1 MKKFLLIICSILLF
15 QNIVLADIEK
25 GSVTKS
31 SEIKI
36 FTENNKEFGIKQ
48 QIDNKIII
56 KPQYKKIIR
65 LGDLSFIVQKRSKF
79 GLIDLNGNILVPI
92 EYTHVER
99 ILGKYL
105 KIGKNGKYA
114 LYNEKGEQLL
124 EKKYSSIDLLFGG
137 MLLTC
142 QNYKY
147 GVVDYNGKIILE
159 NKFDDIYMPQAN
171 IMRIKYNGIWYEIE
185 QVSKE
190 TLSLPQNVQDV
201 MKNKDF
207 IISELIQNPT
217 TMTSYSL
224 VSFTDYLLKIFSSI
238 SPSHEKTI
246 DELMLS
252 QGADTMSIFVKLLWL
267 PKYPFVYAKNYFN
280 NFVSPN
286 NGPLSEIKYDLKRQI
301 K

>member
-1 MKKFLLIICSILLF
+1 MKKFLLIICLIALF
-15 QNIVLADIEK
+15 QNISLADVEK

-36 FTENNKEFGIKQ
+36 YIENNKTFGLKRQ
-48 QIDNKIII
+48 DDNKIIVN
-56 KPQYKKIIR
+56 PQYKKIIR
-65 LGDLSFIVQKRSKF
+65 LGEFSFIVQKKSKF
-79 GLIDLNGNILVPI
+79 GLIDLNGNILVPT
-92 EYTHVER
+92 EYTHVDR

-114 LYNEKGEQLL
+114 LYNDKGEQLL
-124 EKKYSSIDLLFGG
+124 ERKYSSIDLLFGD

-147 GVVDYNGKIILE
+147 GVVDYNGKTILE
-159 NKFDDIYMPQAN
+159 NKFDDIYMPQPN

-190 TLSLPQNVQDV
+190 TLTLPKNVKDV
-201 MKNKDF
+201 MKDKNF

-217 TMTSYSL
+217 TMTGYSL
-224 VSFTDYLLKIFSSI
+224 VSFTDYLLKLFSSI

-267 PKYPFVYAKNYFN
+267 PKYPFVYAKNYYN
-280 NFVSPN
+280 NFISPN

>member
-1 MKKFLLIICSILLF
+1 MKKFLLFIGLIFIF
-15 QNIVLADIEK
+15 QNIVFADVEK
-25 GSVTKS
+25 GAVTNS
-31 SEIKI
+31 NEIII
-36 FTENNKEFGIKQ
+36 FTENNKVFGLKSQ
-48 QIDNKIII
+48 DNGKVII

-65 LGDLSFIVQKRSKF
+65 LGQSSFIVQKKSKF

-92 EYTHVER
+92 EYTHVDR

-105 KIGKNGKYA
+105 KIGKNNRYA
-114 LYNEKGEQLL
+114 LYDEKGKLIL
-124 EKKYSSIDLLFGG
+124 ERKYTSIDLLFGG

-147 GVVDYNGKIILE
+147 GVVDYQGNTILE
-159 NKFDDIYMPQAN
+159 NKFDDIYMPQPN
-171 IMRIKYNGIWYEIE
+171 VMRIKYNGIWYEIE

-190 TLSLPQNVQDV
+190 TLSLPENIKDV
-201 MKNKDF
+201 MQDKSF

-217 TMTSYSL
+217 TMTGYSL

-267 PKYPFVYAKNYFN
+267 PKYPFVYAKHYYN
-280 NFVSPN
+280 NFISPN